1 MTTVEYFTWCT
12 EQTAKCLMNHESAS
26 LVLSLL
32 SSLKILMTCT
42 SQKLQSKLKEKH
54 DINTSSGTLLNHKP
68 FYTTLET
75 EKEKISSMCKLCL
88 NTRLKF
94 DALNCILKK

>member
-12 EQTAKCLMNHESAS
+12 EHKATCLMNHESAAS
-26 LVLSLL
+26 VRSLL
-32 SSLKILMTCT
+32 SSLQILMTCT

-54 DINTSSGTLLNHKP
+54 DIIISLGTLLNHKP
-68 FYTTLET
+68 FYATFET
-75 EKEKISSMCKLCL
+75 EKEKISCMCKLCL

-94 DALNCILKK
+94 DTLNCILKK